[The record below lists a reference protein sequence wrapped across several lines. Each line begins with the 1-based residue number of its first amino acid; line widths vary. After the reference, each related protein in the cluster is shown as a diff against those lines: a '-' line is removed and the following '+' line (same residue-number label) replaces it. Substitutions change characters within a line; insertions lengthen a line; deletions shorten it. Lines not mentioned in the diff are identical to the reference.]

1 MWCTH
6 INAGPITKMPWYKK
20 TSKSSS
26 HKKPSDHT
34 NHKTPWY
41 KKLLIGQSQK
51 KTLSTMN
58 YAELLDAK
66 NKSLA
71 KKDHFTTIKYLER
84 MAKICDDLEI
94 MREILMELA
103 DLLFED
109 KKFTK
114 ASLLYDQYTKSYPG
128 RRKEYEKAL
137 YKKML
142 CTFYQTL
149 YHDRDQTMTEKTI
162 ELCDTFLKEC
172 PGSNYEQ
179 DVKSTRN
186 SCNRKCA
193 RHELYITE
201 HYIKQNRIPSA
212 TRRIAKIKE
221 NYELIPEIEP
231 AVLTLEITLADK
243 IGNTQYAQEKRTE
256 LSEKYPNL
264 QNTLVEQNK
273 RTFNMARR
281 F

>member
-1 MWCTH
+1 
-6 INAGPITKMPWYKK
+6 
-20 TSKSSS
+20 
-26 HKKPSDHT
+26 
-34 NHKTPWY
+34 
-41 KKLLIGQSQK
+41 
-51 KTLSTMN
+51 MN

-84 MAKICDDLEI
+84 MAKICDNLEI
-94 MREILMELA
+94 MRELLMELA

-114 ASLLYDQYTKSYPG
+114 AALLYDQYIKSYPG
-128 RRKEYEKAL
+128 RRIEYEKAL

-149 YHDRDQTMTEKTI
+149 DHDRDQTMTEKTV

-172 PGSNYEQ
+172 PSSNYEQ
-179 DVKSTRN
+179 DVKSTRS
-186 SCNRKCA
+186 SCSRKCA
-193 RHELYITE
+193 QHELYITE

-212 TRRIAKIKE
+212 TRRITKIKE
-221 NYELIPEIEP
+221 KYELIPEIEP
-231 AVLTLEITLADK
+231 AVLTLEIALADK
-243 IGNTQYAQEKRTE
+243 TGNLQYAQVKRAE
-256 LSEKYPNL
+256 LSEKYPTIE
-264 QNTLVEQNK
+264 NTPITQNK